1 MQGGQIRSAVGRG
14 KARKALWR
22 NWGWSPTQRDMSSSS
37 PTFLPQEYPVCHQDL
52 GRIRRLLGEH
62 RTGTKEGGSQKAESL
77 RSQHSLTKEMVF
89 AAREEVP

>member
-1 MQGGQIRSAVGRG
+1 MIRTIPG
-14 KARKALWR
+14 
-22 NWGWSPTQRDMSSSS
+22 

-77 RSQHSLTKEMVF
+77 RSQHSLTKQMVF